1 MTYLLPLIDNYR
13 SEAKLLVIQDLN
25 RQDVVCK
32 VFEEASGVGG
42 ELGVEEAFKDE
53 GIVLISLASGLST
66 VMTVDWCILEVWSS
80 FFFFL
85 IKLKSIRLPLNA
97 VNRLNVFIVLL
108 LGTVRKMHSLSVFTQ
123 RCMI

>member
-32 VFEEASGVGG
+32 VFEEASRVGG

>member
-1 MTYLLPLIDNYR
+1 MPYLLPLIDNYR
-13 SEAKLLVIQDLN
+13 SEAELLVIQDLN

-32 VFEEASGVGG
+32 VFEEASRVGG

-97 VNRLNVFIVLL
+97 VNRLNVFIVVL
-108 LGTVRKMHSLSVFTQ
+108 LGTLRKMHSLSVFTQ

>member
-32 VFEEASGVGG
+32 VFEEASRLGG

-80 FFFFL
+80 FFFPYKAEKYQITFE
-85 IKLKSIRLPLNA
+85 
-97 VNRLNVFIVLL
+97 
-108 LGTVRKMHSLSVFTQ
+108 
-123 RCMI
+123 CCE